1 MVWGTN
7 LSFEDLRSKKKK
19 KKKKEYKDD
28 DSSLVN
34 EEGRYMFTKDNTK
47 I

>member
-1 MVWGTN
+1 MTD
-7 LSFEDLRSKKKK
+7 SKKK

-28 DSSLVN
+28 DFSLVN